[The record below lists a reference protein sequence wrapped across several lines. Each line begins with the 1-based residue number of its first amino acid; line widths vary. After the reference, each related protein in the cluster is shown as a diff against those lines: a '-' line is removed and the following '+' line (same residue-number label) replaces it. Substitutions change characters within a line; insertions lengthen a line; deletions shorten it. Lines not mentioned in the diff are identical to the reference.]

1 MTLIFAG
8 FETRVEKFNF
18 SKEIIGEFG
27 GDINKISEDVVKV
40 DGVYF
45 AADSAITNNNK
56 TLLNGFRK
64 IYPVKVSLWK
74 PYIAGDTFRGYPME
88 SYSFDVAIAFA
99 GSTLSAQHYMNIISS
114 HLNNLRITLSKGYR
128 KHEFRVIKQCEENPL
143 IGRIIQFL
151 EDPFCDIDCREFL
164 SAEYIS
170 SVVLHSLQ
178 AGVASASQYKIDEA
192 GFNSLKIEM
201 LLAVQCQKTSKY
213 HLYEYDMNQINIDGL
228 LKIEVSQVE
237 VDIDKVAVI
246 GLKNKYEELANQEQL
261 KIKNPSCKRSVVMF
275 NYLNSCINEE
285 NKDENK
291 GIARPSNLKIYRNG
305 KLDFIESKK

>member
-8 FETRVEKFNF
+8 FETRVEKFSF
-18 SKEIIGEFG
+18 SKELIEEFG
-27 GDINKISEDVVKV
+27 GGINRNPEDVVKV

-74 PYIAGDTFRGYPME
+74 PYISGDTFRGYPME

-99 GSTLSAQHYMNIISS
+99 GSTLSAQHYMNIINS
-114 HLNNLRITLSKGYR
+114 HLNNLRVTLSQGRGECK
-128 KHEFRVIKQCEENPL
+128 FRVIKECEENPL
-143 IGRIIQFL
+143 VGKIIQFL

-170 SVVLHSLQ
+170 SVVLHSLK
-178 AGVASASQYKIDEA
+178 AGVASASQYKLDEA

-201 LLAVQCQKTSKY
+201 LLAVQCQKTLEY
-213 HLYEYDMNQINIDGL
+213 HLYQYDMNKVNIGGL
-228 LKIEVSQVE
+228 LKVEVSQVE
-237 VDIDKVAVI
+237 LDVDKVAVI
-246 GLKNKYEELANQEQL
+246 GLKSKYEELANQEQL
-261 KIKNPSCKRSVVMF
+261 KIKKTSDKRSVTMF
-275 NYLNSCINEE
+275 NYLNACIDIE

-291 GIARPSNLKIYRNG
+291 GVARPSNLKIYKNG
-305 KLDFIESKK
+305 RLNLIELRK